1 MTMFWKEI
9 VENGLDFPSF
19 DLPRI
24 ANGKSKGMIILAESI
39 VLILIMQERE
49 EIAETKQ
56 TMTEHE
62 TKTRSFFLFNQMK
75 ISLEFLW
82 TRKRTFFFKL
92 FFRKLSKDLFNS
104 SIGID
109 GVNCSSIFFFTES
122 KSINRTEKKERIFS

>member
-92 FFRKLSKDLFNS
+92 FFRK
-104 SIGID
+104 
-109 GVNCSSIFFFTES
+109 
-122 KSINRTEKKERIFS
+122 